1 MAVCQLLP
9 RQHVLM
15 TGLPGV
21 GKTTLIQSLVK
32 RLAAY
37 QPAGFYTEEIR
48 GPQGTREGF
57 RLISLS
63 GLQLILSHVNYGGP
77 HRVGRYR
84 VDLAGFERL
93 LGQLNL
99 PHTPSQLIVI
109 DEIGKMECL
118 SQRFKHEIT
127 MLLDS
132 PRVLIASIAIKGDE
146 FIRRVKDRPDCRLVT
161 VTKQNRDR
169 LVDDLLTGLQERL
182 TKKTRPPP
190 ASNQQPRG

>member
-1 MAVCQLLP
+1 MAVRQPLP
-9 RQHVLM
+9 RQHVLI

-21 GKTTLIQSLVK
+21 GKTTLIRSLAK
-32 RLAAY
+32 RLTAY

-48 GPQGTREGF
+48 GHQGAREGF

-77 HRVGRYR
+77 YRVGRYR

-93 LGQLNL
+93 LGELNL
-99 PHTPSQLIVI
+99 SHTPSQLIVI

-118 SQRFKHEIT
+118 SQKFKHEIT
-127 MLLDS
+127 ILLDS
-132 PRVLIASIAIKGDE
+132 RRALIATIAIKGDE

-161 VTKQNRDR
+161 VTKENRDR
-169 LVDDLLTGLQERL
+169 LVDDLLTDLQERL
-182 TKKTRPPP
+182 TKTRPPP